1 MGKHDAI
8 PEGAINEALERH
20 YQETIKTL
28 NEKLNNANDTIREMA
43 AEIEKQKFTIE
54 MKDSEVETLRT
65 ALVETLV
72 EKTEAKLMAR

>member
-1 MGKHDAI
+1 MGKHDVI
-8 PEGAINEALERH
+8 PEGSINEALERH

-28 NEKLNNANDTIREMA
+28 NEKLNCANDTGREMA
-43 AEIEKQKFTIE
+43 AEIEKLKFTIKV
-54 MKDSEVETLRT
+54 KDSEIDTLRT